1 MNPYQKYKQI
11 SSRSW
16 TRVDMLLVVYD
27 QVVTALN
34 DGVRLLREDRTTEL
48 PAVRLRAM
56 RTLLAIADG
65 LDLKQGDVP
74 NQVLRLVE
82 YSLEQIKSQSADAW
96 LSAAEVINKLRAGF
110 QEIQEQARKDEYEG
124 RIPALDVVGQ
134 VSSR

>member
-34 DGVRLLREDRTTEL
+34 DGVRLLRDDRTTEL

-65 LDLKQGDVP
+65 LDLNQGDVP

-82 YSLEQIKSQSADAW
+82 YSMEQIKSQSADAW
-96 LSAAEVINKLRAGF
+96 LSAAEVINKLREGF

>member
-65 LDLKQGDVP
+65 LDLNQGDVP

-96 LSAAEVINKLRAGF
+96 LSAAEVINKLREGF

>member
-1 MNPYQKYKQI
+1 MNPYQKYRQI

-27 QVVTALN
+27 QVVSALN
-34 DGVRLLREDRTTEL
+34 DGVRRLREDRTTEL

-65 LDLKQGDVP
+65 LDLNQGDVP

-82 YSLEQIKSQSADAW
+82 YSLEQIKSHSADAW
-96 LSAAEVINKLRAGF
+96 LSAAEVINKLREGF
-110 QEIQEQARKDEYEG
+110 QEIQEQARKDECEG
-124 RIPALDVVGQ
+124 KIPALDVVGQ

>member
-27 QVVTALN
+27 QVVSALN

-65 LDLKQGDVP
+65 LDLNQGDVP

-96 LSAAEVINKLRAGF
+96 LSAAEVIDKLREGF

>member
-34 DGVRLLREDRTTEL
+34 DGVRLLREGRTTEL

-65 LDLKQGDVP
+65 LDLNQGDVP

-82 YSLEQIKSQSADAW
+82 YSMEQIKSQSADAW
-96 LSAAEVINKLRAGF
+96 LSAAEVINKLREGF

>member
-27 QVVTALN
+27 QVVSALN

-65 LDLKQGDVP
+65 LDLNQGDVP

-82 YSLEQIKSQSADAW
+82 YSMEQIKSQSADAW
-96 LSAAEVINKLRAGF
+96 LSAAEVINKLREGF

>member
-27 QVVTALN
+27 QVVSALN

-65 LDLKQGDVP
+65 LDLNQGDVP

-82 YSLEQIKSQSADAW
+82 YSMEQIKSQSADEW
-96 LSAAEVINKLRAGF
+96 LSAAEVMNKLREGF